1 MVCEQMI
8 KQLEENLR
16 RKLTP
21 AEKKKVQE
29 KLHHSESSEHK
40 QEEEPIAA

>member
-8 KQLEENLR
+8 KQLEKNFG

-29 KLHHSESSEHK
+29 KLHHAETSEHR
-40 QEEEPIAA
+40 QEEEPIVA